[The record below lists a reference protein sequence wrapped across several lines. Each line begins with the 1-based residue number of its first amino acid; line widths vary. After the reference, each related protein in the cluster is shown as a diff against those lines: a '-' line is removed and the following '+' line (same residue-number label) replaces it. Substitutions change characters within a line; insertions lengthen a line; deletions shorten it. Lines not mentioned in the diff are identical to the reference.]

1 MSTDHGAASATKPR
15 DDGAPVEFDPYSDSF
30 FDDPYDTYS
39 WMRDEAPV
47 YYSDRWD
54 FYALTRNA
62 DVVAAHR
69 DWETFSSAYGV
80 TLDALSMHQRF
91 DELNMLILLDPPEH
105 ERLRKLVRQVFTK
118 AAIANLEPLVTDVV
132 TTHVETLAGRT
143 QFDLVADF
151 AALFPVEIISS
162 MLGVPPG
169 ERQQIRLWTDGF
181 LHREPNNPFATESG
195 VAASMAMGEYFLQLA
210 KEKRRR
216 PDDLIISRL
225 VTATYEDEDGVTHR
239 LTDQD
244 IGTFSVLLAAA
255 GSETVT
261 KLMGNGAMAFHH
273 NPDQWELV
281 LADPGLI
288 PGAIEEMLRLNPPS
302 QYQGRFTTRDVELE
316 GGIIPA
322 GSPTLLVTGAA
333 TRDPRAYERPDE
345 FDIKRGGATTLAFGY
360 GAHSCLGSW
369 LARLETRI
377 ALQQLRERWPR
388 FDVDTDGLQR
398 VTMSNVAGYSHIPVH
413 VR

>member
-1 MSTDHGAASATKPR
+1 MSTDQGAVPLITSGTDISR
-15 DDGAPVEFDPYSDSF
+15 MEFDPYSDSF
-30 FDDPYDTYS
+30 FDDPYDTYR

-47 YYSDRWD
+47 YYSERWD

-69 DWETFSSAYGV
+69 DWATFSSAYGV

-132 TTHVETLAGRT
+132 SHYVQALAGRDD
-143 QFDLVADF
+143 FDLVADF

-169 ERQQIRLWTDGF
+169 ERQQIRVWTDGF

-195 VAASMAMGEYFLQLA
+195 VAASRAMGEYFLALA
-210 KEKRRR
+210 QEKRRR

-225 VTATYEDEDGVTHR
+225 VTATYEDETGVTHR

-244 IGTFSVLLAAA
+244 IGTFAVLLAAA

-261 KLMGNGAMAFHH
+261 KLLGNGIMAFHH
-273 NPDQWELV
+273 NPDQWELI
-281 LADPGLI
+281 LDDPGLI

-302 QYQGRFTTRDVELE
+302 QYQGRFTTCDVVLDS
-316 GGIIPA
+316 GTIPA
-322 GSPTLLVTGAA
+322 TREPTISPTNSTSDGAA
-333 TRDPRAYERPDE
+333 RR
-345 FDIKRGGATTLAFGY
+345 
-360 GAHSCLGSW
+360 
-369 LARLETRI
+369 
-377 ALQQLRERWPR
+377 RWPSGTAHTVASAR
-388 FDVDTDGLQR
+388 GWRAWRPASRCSSCANVGHVSMSTPPGCDASQR
-398 VTMSNVAGYSHIPVH
+398 RMSPGTLVSRCISADDDCRSDST
-413 VR
+413 

>member
-1 MSTDHGAASATKPR
+1 MSTDQGAAPATTPR
-15 DDGAPVEFDPYSDSF
+15 DDDSPMEFDPYSDAF
-30 FDDPYDTYS
+30 FDDPYDTYR
-39 WMRDEAPV
+39 WMREEAPV

-80 TLDALSMHQRF
+80 TLDALSMRHRF

-132 TTHVETLAGRT
+132 ISHVEALADRA
-143 QFDLVADF
+143 QFDLVAEF

-181 LHREPNNPFATESG
+181 LHRELNNPFATESG
-195 VAASMAMGEYFLQLA
+195 VAASMAMNDYFLQLA
-210 KEKRRR
+210 QEKRRR

-225 VTATYEDEDGVTHR
+225 VTATYEDETGVTHR
-239 LTDQD
+239 LTDED
-244 IGTFSVLLAAA
+244 IGTFAVLLAAA

-261 KLMGNGAMAFHH
+261 KLMGNGIMAFHH
-273 NPDQWELV
+273 NPDQWDMV
-281 LADPGLI
+281 LADPGMI

-302 QYQGRFTTRDVELE
+302 QYQGRFTTRDFVLD
-316 GGIIPA
+316 GGTIPA

-333 TRDPRAYERPDE
+333 TRDPRAYDRPDT
-345 FDIKRGGATTLAFGY
+345 FDIQRGGATTLAFGY

-369 LARLETRI
+369 LARLETRV

-388 FDVDTDGLQR
+388 FDVDTDSLQR
-398 VTMSNVAGYSHIPVH
+398 VTMSNVAGYSHIPVR